1 MSEFTDLLKFLYE
14 AGAAVI
20 PWLALALFALLTVKT
35 WPHFI
40 EWMKAKTEAQSDMA
54 TREAE
59 RNEIMRNCNVVI
71 TNCTE
76 MMSLTRDYM
85 ERNAYRATAEMERH
99 EELSAERFGHMQDSI
114 DRIGADVADI
124 KNQAGIMLDRT
135 RD

>member
-1 MSEFTDLLKFLYE
+1 MKDFTNLLQFLYE
-14 AGAAVI
+14 AGVAVI
-20 PWLALALFALLTVKT
+20 PWLVLAVIVALIFKT

-40 EWMKAKTEAQSDMA
+40 EWLKAKTEAQGDMA
-54 TREAE
+54 AREAE

-99 EELSAERFGHMQDSI
+99 EELSAERFAQMQNSI
-114 DRIGADVADI
+114 DRIGEDVGDI
-124 KNQAGIMLDRT
+124 KERAGIMLDRT

>member
-1 MSEFTDLLKFLYE
+1 MKEFTELLQFLYE

-54 TREAE
+54 TQAAE
-59 RNEIMRNCNVVI
+59 HNEILRNCNVVI
-71 TNCTE
+71 GNCTE
-76 MMSLTRDYM
+76 TMTMIRDYM

-99 EELSAERFGHMQDSI
+99 EELSAERFGHMQQSI
-114 DRIGADVADI
+114 DRIGGDVAEI
-124 KNQAGIMLDRT
+124 KSRAGIMLDRT

>member
-1 MSEFTDLLKFLYE
+1 MKEFTELLQFLHG
-14 AGAAVI
+14 AGAAVV
-20 PWLALALFALLTVKT
+20 PWLVLALAVVLTFKT

-40 EWMKAKTEAQSDMA
+40 DWLSAKTKAQGDMA

-71 TNCTE
+71 GNCTE
-76 MMSLTRDYM
+76 TMTMIRDYM

-114 DRIGADVADI
+114 DRIGGDVAEI
-124 KNQAGIMLDRT
+124 KERAGIMIDRT
-135 RD
+135 QG

>member
-1 MSEFTDLLKFLYE
+1 MKEFTDLLRFLYE

-20 PWLALALFALLTVKT
+20 PWLLLALAALLTVKT

-40 EWMKAKTEAQSDMA
+40 EWLKAKTKAQGDMA

-71 TNCTE
+71 GNCTE
-76 MMSLTRDYM
+76 TMTMIRDYM

-99 EELSAERFGHMQDSI
+99 EELSAERFGHMQQSI
-114 DRIGADVADI
+114 DRIGGDVAEI
-124 KNQAGIMLDRT
+124 KSRAGIMLDRT